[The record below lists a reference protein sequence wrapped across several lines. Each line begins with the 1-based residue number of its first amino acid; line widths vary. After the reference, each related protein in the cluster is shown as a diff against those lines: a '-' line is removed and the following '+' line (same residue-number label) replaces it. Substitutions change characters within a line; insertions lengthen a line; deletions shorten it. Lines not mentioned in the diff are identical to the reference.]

1 MRLLH
6 HCGMSLTEV
15 DICNGRG
22 ATVNEIMAQGK
33 GRIACWVHTM
43 LEPWLAG
50 SSGRAASVN
59 RQAHRQ
65 AHRQVHRQFDRCC
78 LRPLPTCLVPLQASH
93 AARCSR
99 AASGWPRSWPRT
111 SMAG

>member
-33 GRIACWVHTM
+33 WRMACWLHTA
-43 LEPWLAG
+43 LKPWLAG
-50 SSGRAASVN
+50 SSGRGTTLN
-59 RQAHRQ
+59 RQV
-65 AHRQVHRQFDRCC
+65 HRQVHRQFDRRC
-78 LRPLPTCLVPLQASH
+78 LRPLPTCLFPCRPAAQHAVHGQQA
-93 AARCSR
+93 
-99 AASGWPRSWPRT
+99 G
-111 SMAG
+111 G